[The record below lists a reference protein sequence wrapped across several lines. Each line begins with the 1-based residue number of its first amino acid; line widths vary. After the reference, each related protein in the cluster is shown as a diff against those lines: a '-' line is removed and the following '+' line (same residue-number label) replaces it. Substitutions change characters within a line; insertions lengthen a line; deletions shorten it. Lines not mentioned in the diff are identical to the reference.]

1 MHHAI
6 RQQHARGNFSI
17 VDDERLADFFE
28 KELADEER
36 DRLLNLPGDEMQR
49 ELQRL
54 YLTRTKPPD
63 GSPRRGRS
71 PTGQRPAKKK
81 ADKSSPPKA
90 GS

>member
-6 RQQHARGNFSI
+6 RQQHALGNFSI

-28 KELADEER
+28 KELSDEER

-63 GSPRRGRS
+63 ASPRGRR
-71 PTGQRPAKKK
+71 PAGERPAKKK
-81 ADKSSPPKA
+81 AESSPPKA
-90 GS
+90 GG